1 MPLNDSKSYLGHLN
15 KLVDEYNNT
24 YHCSIGKKPFHA
36 DYSALSKEIESSYKS
51 PKFKL
56 VIESELLSI
65 KIFLAKVTLKIGQ
78 KKYFLLILC

>member
-15 KLVDEYNNT
+15 KLVDEYNT